1 MVGFLMWPLMNISLK
16 GYVNLWVE
24 TYHNAMFDGYWSS
37 ATLGDIK
44 YLLCHVTLQ
53 IYLIEGSSNFEWE
66 LFIAYY
72 QHLANFGEHGYCGSR
87 DMFCFFGGFFYQN
100 IYYNY
105 NVQTNN
111 LQSTKINHRDIILV
125 YYVIKK
131 DLIIKGSGHYNNRS
145 PSR

>member
-1 MVGFLMWPLMNISLK
+1 MWIYGWKLTTMPCLMVIGLVQPWETSNIYVMWL
-16 GYVNLWVE
+16 Y
-24 TYHNAMFDGYWSS
+24 
-37 ATLGDIK
+37 K
-44 YLLCHVTLQ
+44 YMWLRDQVTLS
-53 IYLIEGSSNFEWE
+53 GSSSLHITNTLPILVNMGTVAVE
-66 LFIAYY
+66 I
-72 QHLANFGEHGYCGSR
+72 
-87 DMFCFFGGFFYQN
+87 CFVFFWVFFYQN

>member
-1 MVGFLMWPLMNISLK
+1 MNTSLK

-66 LFIAYY
+66 LFIAYH

-87 DMFCFFGGFFYQN
+87 DMFCFFCFFSIKTFITITMYKQT
-100 IYYNY
+100 IYS
-105 NVQTNN
+105 Q
-111 LQSTKINHRDIILV
+111 QK
-125 YYVIKK
+125 
-131 DLIIKGSGHYNNRS
+131 LIIDICF
-145 PSR
+145 

>member
-1 MVGFLMWPLMNISLK
+1 MNISLK

-53 IYLIEGSSNFEWE
+53 IYVIEGSSNFEWE

-72 QHLANFGEHGYCGSR
+72 QHLANFGEHGYSGSR
-87 DMFCFFGGFFYQN
+87 DVLFFLGFFLSKHLLQL
-100 IYYNY
+100 
-105 NVQTNN
+105 QCTNKQFTVN
-111 LQSTKINHRDIILV
+111 KN
-125 YYVIKK
+125 
-131 DLIIKGSGHYNNRS
+131 
-145 PSR
+145 

>member
-1 MVGFLMWPLMNISLK
+1 MWIYGWKLTTLPCLMVIGLVQPWETSNIY
-16 GYVNLWVE
+16 YVLWLYKTV
-24 TYHNAMFDGYWSS
+24 
-37 ATLGDIK
+37 
-44 YLLCHVTLQ
+44 
-53 IYLIEGSSNFEWE
+53 IEGSSNFEWE
-66 LFIAYY
+66 LFIAYH

-87 DMFCFFGGFFYQN
+87 DMFCFFCFFFYQN

-111 LQSTKINHRDIILV
+111 LQSTKINHRHMFLV
-125 YYVIKK
+125 YYVIKQ

>member
-1 MVGFLMWPLMNISLK
+1 MWIYGWKLTTLPCLMVIGLVQPWETSNIY
-16 GYVNLWVE
+16 YVLWLYKTV
-24 TYHNAMFDGYWSS
+24 
-37 ATLGDIK
+37 
-44 YLLCHVTLQ
+44 
-53 IYLIEGSSNFEWE
+53 IEGSSNFEWE
-66 LFIAYY
+66 LFIAYH

-87 DMFCFFGGFFYQN
+87 DMFCFFWFFFYQN

-111 LQSTKINHRDIILV
+111 LQSTKINHRHMFLV
-125 YYVIKK
+125 YYVIKQ